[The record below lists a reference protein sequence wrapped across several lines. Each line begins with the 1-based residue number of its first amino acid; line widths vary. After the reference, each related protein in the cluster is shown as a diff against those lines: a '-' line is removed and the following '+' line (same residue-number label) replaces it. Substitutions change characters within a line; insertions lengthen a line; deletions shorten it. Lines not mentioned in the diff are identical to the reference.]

1 MSPILTRPVREQL
14 EHDRVI
20 RQLQARYKRKNEVVI
35 NPGNEQNQSVT
46 VGELVVYPDLLLF
59 AEGGRR
65 LLGTVEVE
73 TGESVNA
80 IEARAEWG
88 VYSKLK
94 VPLHLYVPPACVDA
108 VKRICAEYQIL
119 VSELWT
125 YTSSFDQVR
134 FSMVHRA
141 PDAPVVRGAAER
153 AEPARGRQGEAGGRE
168 SEARGRQAEAGASPS
183 PSPKPKPS
191 RRPRSPPPKPRRKPS
206 QPPRRAPKAAGSAD
220 HADRDHVSFSQ
231 TVPFLRLT
239 RDRRGIEN
247 TFLMHAD
254 RPGDRPRLLYWYRT
268 APGITLGRL
277 PLDEDAIRT
286 IEEQHPDID
295 FDWPAILALSEVMT
309 PEDEVAP
316 RAAATRAA

>member
-46 VGELVVYPDLLLF
+46 VGELVVFPDVLLF

-94 VPLHLYVPPACVDA
+94 APLHLYVPPACVDA

-125 YTSSFDQVR
+125 YTTSFDQVR
-134 FSMVHRA
+134 FNLVHRA
-141 PDAPVVRGAAER
+141 PDAPVVRVPAPKAEL
-153 AEPARGRQGEAGGRE
+153 APVKATKPVAT
-168 SEARGRQAEAGASPS
+168 
-183 PSPKPKPS
+183 KPKPV
-191 RRPRSPPPKPRRKPS
+191 
-206 QPPRRAPKAAGSAD
+206 A
-220 HADRDHVSFSQ
+220 
-231 TVPFLRLT
+231 
-239 RDRRGIEN
+239 
-247 TFLMHAD
+247 
-254 RPGDRPRLLYWYRT
+254 T
-268 APGITLGRL
+268 AK
-277 PLDEDAIRT
+277 
-286 IEEQHPDID
+286 
-295 FDWPAILALSEVMT
+295 
-309 PEDEVAP
+309 
-316 RAAATRAA
+316 AAATPKPAAKAKPKPVTKPKPVARLTVTAVEVA